1 MGFLYFI
8 GIFFHKEKKSKKQQH
23 FHRKNNLF
31 IQTTMA
37 PKTNATKATIA
48 PVAKKAAKKAV
59 SKTAQPASTKKVVRV
74 SQRKAYTRPQ
84 FRRPTAAKPDAN
96 TKGVKSS
103 WDEFRVVK
111 SPLVTDMTMKKI
123 EENNT
128 LTFLVDARATK
139 TQVKRAIFALYKVKT
154 VKVNTLIRPDG
165 AKKAY
170 VRLAAA
176 HDAMEVASKIG
187 VM

>member
-48 PVAKKAAKKAV
+48 PVAKKAAKKEAPKKAV

-74 SQRKAYTRPQ
+74 SRPK
-84 FRRPTAAKPDAN
+84 AAKPDAN

-139 TQVKRAIFALYKVKT
+139 TQVKRAIFALYKV
-154 VKVNTLIRPDG
+154 
-165 AKKAY
+165 
-170 VRLAAA
+170 
-176 HDAMEVASKIG
+176 
-187 VM
+187 

>member
-48 PVAKKAAKKAV
+48 PVAKKAAKKEAPKKAV
-59 SKTAQPASTKKVVRV
+59 SKTAHPASTKKVVRV

-84 FRRPTAAKPDAN
+84 FRRPTNTYRRPKAAKPDAN

-111 SPLVTDMTMKKI
+111 SPLVTD
-123 EENNT
+123 
-128 LTFLVDARATK
+128 
-139 TQVKRAIFALYKVKT
+139 
-154 VKVNTLIRPDG
+154 RP
-165 AKKAY
+165 
-170 VRLAAA
+170 
-176 HDAMEVASKIG
+176 
-187 VM
+187 